1 MPKVLVGEPLPPSML
16 QGLRGHLPADVEMD
30 IVPSASDEDLA
41 RHGADAEVLVSVRRT
56 IDAPLLKLVPSV
68 RFVQVLAVGYD
79 NLDVPAIRA
88 AGVRAANNPGW
99 NSSTVAEHT
108 VMLMLVLLRR
118 FPTSEQAT
126 RDGRFPSLQFLQQYQ
141 PHIGELAGATVGLV
155 GFGGIGQ
162 AVAER
167 LKGFGSRVLYSARER
182 RDTATEERLN
192 ASHASLPELLAASG
206 ILSLH
211 LPLGPDTRNII
222 GEAELA
228 QLRSG
233 ALLINTGRGGLVDE
247 MALRR
252 AIESG
257 RLAGAALDVLEDE
270 IGEVN
275 PFADLPQ
282 VVVTPHIGGASS
294 VSFPR
299 ALQLAAANITRF
311 LRGESV
317 HNLVV

>member
-99 NSSTVAEHT
+99 NSITVAEHT

-126 RDGRFPSLQFLQQYQ
+126 RNGRFPSLQFVQEYQ
-141 PHIGELAGATVGLV
+141 PQLRELGGANVGLV

-167 LKGFGSRVLYSARER
+167 LKGFGSRVLYSARQR
-182 RDTATEERLN
+182 RDAPTEARLN
-192 ASHASLPELLAASG
+192 ASYAALPDLLATSS

-211 LPLGPDTRNII
+211 LPLGPETRNII
-222 GEAELA
+222 GEAELGR
-228 QLRSG
+228 LPPG

-247 MALRR
+247 IALRR